1 MFARMIDDF
10 KQSTSTAL
18 RLTSLAAAV
27 AVALFIT
34 LAFLCAAAFVYVLQT
49 YGLIEACLTGA
60 GIFLLVA
67 LIAGIGYMV
76 RRNSTK
82 ARAAETAK
90 SAVHTALADPML
102 VAAGISP
109 ESLLMRDP
117 TRPGWKRGLDAT
129 TGVVCDS
136 VTALELPAGVFP
148 MRFTLLDEA
157 SIAPLRAMEAALS
170 GLDH

>member
-102 VAAGISP
+102 VAAGIQVV
-109 ESLLMRDP
+109 RAI
-117 TRPGWKRGLDAT
+117 GIKRLIPILAVGGL
-129 TGVVCDS
+129 
-136 VTALELPAGVFP
+136 ALGILAS
-148 MRFTLLDEA
+148 RNTQTDEA
-157 SIAPLRAMEAALS
+157 PAE
-170 GLDH
+170 